1 MAAVT
6 QHRPSDALAGRRY
19 GSFAGKPAF
28 SGSTHPVDVL
38 TQHRPDAA
46 IGGKRYGS
54 FAGRAGVSI
63 PTITS
68 VTAVSGT
75 ELAVAWTG
83 TATEYR
89 LNGGTATALPDGT
102 SPDTISG
109 LTDNTYYLVEL
120 RDGAGAWSTGVGEW
134 TDNTGGGGGSL
145 AVTLDATGG
154 SGTLSAAASITS
166 NAALAA
172 TGGSG
177 TLSAIATG
185 TAYITMAATGGSG
198 TLSATAYT
206 PATASL
212 AATGGSGTLRAVA
225 SGVTSDEDLRGS
237 PPGLNCDADEDEY
250 IEDMQMLMAI
260 AAAAFELEMV

>member
-1 MAAVT
+1 MSVSSVIR
-6 QHRPSDALAGRRY
+6 QGL
-19 GSFAGKPAF
+19 
-28 SGSTHPVDVL
+28 GSTTSDLVRLGLGSGAP
-38 TQHRPDAA
+38 PPAA
-46 IGGKRYGS
+46 IGPIITLGLKYTPSDIIRLGIGAS
-54 FAGRAGVSI
+54 VSTA
-63 PTITS
+63 PVITA
-68 VTAVSGT
+68 VDPVSGT
-75 ELAVAWTG
+75 ELQVTWTG
-83 TATEYR
+83 TASRYR
-89 LNGGTATALPDGT
+89 LDGGTPVTLTDT
-102 SPDTISG
+102 VSPATISG
-109 LTDNTYYLVEL
+109 LSPNTLYAVEL
-120 RDGAGAWSTGVGEW
+120 DNGDGNWSNSVSEW

-177 TLSAIATG
+177 TLSAIAAG

-237 PPGLNCDADEDEY
+237 PPGLNFDADEDEY